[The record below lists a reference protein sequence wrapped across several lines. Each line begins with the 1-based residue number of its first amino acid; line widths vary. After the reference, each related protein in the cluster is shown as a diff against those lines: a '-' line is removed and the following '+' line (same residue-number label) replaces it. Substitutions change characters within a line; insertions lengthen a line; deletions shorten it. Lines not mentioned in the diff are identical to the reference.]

1 MEYCQRSLCKTC
13 SRKSIGG
20 RMKKHT
26 RRKHNRIGRQII
38 GIILVTIILPSV
50 LFYWVVVKRYSEDLL
65 QSSIAERKNL
75 LTAINK
81 SLSLHLDRMQEL
93 SMTLYY
99 DKSVKSFI
107 DSRTYDVVP
116 PKVEETFASMTNSY
130 QAVDGIALCFPNKV
144 YAYGREFSNLD
155 HIRKNYDSIIQRREG
170 RSVFLPTT
178 IMEGAFTRK
187 PKDYILARAI
197 NSRNG
202 QVAILYLFFS
212 SDYLRKIIDNPSLRR
227 GKTSYYLV
235 AKNGQVVVSNRQSEI
250 GHKIVLPLKPGDMK
264 EGEGSFFLKEEAGEQ
279 MISYAKLSG
288 TDWVSLIA
296 DPGEELRFG
305 VRNLVK
311 LALVFTLF
319 YVFVMLVGNVAIYR
333 FIIRPIRNLSNGMDD
348 VGEGAFIEIPLPKT
362 ENELR
367 KLTEHFNRMSGKIE
381 ELIRRVREEE
391 SSKNELRM
399 KVLYMQIGPHFLY
412 NTLSSLKWM
421 AILNKQSGIRK
432 MTDAIMKIM
441 AGVTYDCEKDRLTI
455 EKELALLESYITIQ
469 QVRFSTFQV
478 AIDVPAELMQY
489 KIDRFL
495 LQPFVENSIL
505 HGFQGRKEAGEIR
518 ITMRQEREKFLQV
531 DIYDNGRG
539 IEQSELEESGERSQ
553 TENLEGRLRSKGCRS
568 EKDRVGIRNV
578 EERIHLHY
586 GNEYGVV
593 VENGMV
599 TGVHVR
605 LLLPLIK
612 GEEG

>member
-1 MEYCQRSLCKTC
+1 
-13 SRKSIGG
+13 
-20 RMKKHT
+20 
-26 RRKHNRIGRQII
+26 
-38 GIILVTIILPSV
+38 
-50 LFYWVVVKRYSEDLL
+50 
-65 QSSIAERKNL
+65 
-75 LTAINK
+75 
-81 SLSLHLDRMQEL
+81 
-93 SMTLYY
+93 MTLYY

-107 DSRTYDVVP
+107 DSRTYDAVP

-250 GHKIVLPLKPGDMK
+250 GHKIALPLKPGDMK
-264 EGEGSFFLKEEAGEQ
+264 DGEGSFFLKEEEAGEQ

-288 TDWVSLIA
+288 TDWISLIA
-296 DPGEELRFG
+296 DPREELRFG

-311 LALVFTLF
+311 LALFFTLF
-319 YVFVMLVGNVAIYR
+319 YVFVMLIGNVAIYR

-539 IEQSELEESGERSQ
+539 IEQSELEESEKRLQ
-553 TENLEGRLRSKGCRS
+553 TENLEGKGCRS

>member
-1 MEYCQRSLCKTC
+1 
-13 SRKSIGG
+13 
-20 RMKKHT
+20 MKKHT

-65 QSSIAERKNL
+65 QSSIAERRNL

-107 DSRTYDVVP
+107 DSGMYDTVP

-130 QAVDGIALCFPNKV
+130 QAVDGITLCFPNKV

-155 HIRKNYDSIIQRREG
+155 HIRKTYDEITQRREG
-170 RSVFLPTT
+170 KSVFLPTT

-235 AKNGQVVVSNRQSEI
+235 AKNGRVVVSNRQSEI
-250 GHKIVLPLKPGDMK
+250 GHKIALPLKLDDMK

-288 TDWVSLIA
+288 TDWISLIA

-311 LALVFTLF
+311 LALFFTLF
-319 YVFVMLVGNVAIYR
+319 YVFVMLIGNVAIYR

-478 AIDVPAELMQY
+478 AIEVPAELMQY

-539 IEQSELEESGERSQ
+539 FEQSELEESGERLQ
-553 TENLEGRLRSKGCRS
+553 TENLEGKGCRS

>member
-1 MEYCQRSLCKTC
+1 
-13 SRKSIGG
+13 
-20 RMKKHT
+20 MKKHT

-65 QSSIAERKNL
+65 QSSIAERRNL

-107 DSRTYDVVP
+107 DSGMYDTVP

-130 QAVDGIALCFPNKV
+130 QAVDGITLCFPNKV

-155 HIRKNYDSIIQRREG
+155 HIRKTYDEITQRREG
-170 RSVFLPTT
+170 KSVFLPTT

-197 NSRNG
+197 NSRSG
-202 QVAILYLFFS
+202 QVATLYLFFS

-227 GKTSYYLV
+227 GKTRYYLV
-235 AKNGQVVVSNRQSEI
+235 AKNGRVVVSNRQSEI
-250 GHKIVLPLKPGDMK
+250 GHKIALPLKADDLK

-288 TDWVSLIA
+288 TDWISLIA

-311 LALVFTLF
+311 LALFFTLF
-319 YVFVMLVGNVAIYR
+319 YVFVMLIGNVAIYR

-539 IEQSELEESGERSQ
+539 FEQIKPEEREKKLQ
-553 TENLEGRLRSKGCRS
+553 TENLEGKGCRS

>member
-1 MEYCQRSLCKTC
+1 M
-13 SRKSIGG
+13 
-20 RMKKHT
+20 
-26 RRKHNRIGRQII
+26 
-38 GIILVTIILPSV
+38 
-50 LFYWVVVKRYSEDLL
+50 
-65 QSSIAERKNL
+65 
-75 LTAINK
+75 
-81 SLSLHLDRMQEL
+81 
-93 SMTLYY
+93 
-99 DKSVKSFI
+99 
-107 DSRTYDVVP
+107 
-116 PKVEETFASMTNSY
+116 
-130 QAVDGIALCFPNKV
+130 
-144 YAYGREFSNLD
+144 
-155 HIRKNYDSIIQRREG
+155 
-170 RSVFLPTT
+170 PTT

-197 NSRNG
+197 NSRSG
-202 QVAILYLFFS
+202 QVATLYLFFS

-227 GKTSYYLV
+227 GKTRYYLV
-235 AKNGQVVVSNRQSEI
+235 AKNGRVVVSNRQSEI
-250 GHKIVLPLKPGDMK
+250 GHKIALPLKADDLK

-319 YVFVMLVGNVAIYR
+319 YVFVMLIGNFAIYR

-441 AGVTYDCEKDRLTI
+441 AGVTYDCEKDMLTI

-469 QVRFSTFQV
+469 QVRFSAFQV
-478 AIDVPAELMQY
+478 TIDVPAELMQY

-539 IEQSELEESGERSQ
+539 IEQSELEESGERLQ
-553 TENLEGRLRSKGCRS
+553 TENPEGKGCRS

>member
-1 MEYCQRSLCKTC
+1 
-13 SRKSIGG
+13 
-20 RMKKHT
+20 MKKHT

-107 DSRTYDVVP
+107 DSRTYDAVP
-116 PKVEETFASMTNSY
+116 PKVEEIFASMTNSY

-235 AKNGQVVVSNRQSEI
+235 AKNGRVVVSNRQSEI
-250 GHKIVLPLKPGDMK
+250 GHKIALPLKLDDMK
-264 EGEGSFFLKEEAGEQ
+264 EGEGSFFLKEEEAGEQ

-288 TDWVSLIA
+288 TDWISLIA
-296 DPGEELRFG
+296 DPREELRFG

-333 FIIRPIRNLSNGMDD
+333 FIIPMEWTML
-348 VGEGAFIEIPLPKT
+348 EK
-362 ENELR
+362 
-367 KLTEHFNRMSGKIE
+367 EH
-381 ELIRRVREEE
+381 
-391 SSKNELRM
+391 
-399 KVLYMQIGPHFLY
+399 
-412 NTLSSLKWM
+412 SLKFHCR
-421 AILNKQSGIRK
+421 KQR
-432 MTDAIMKIM
+432 MN
-441 AGVTYDCEKDRLTI
+441 C
-455 EKELALLESYITIQ
+455 
-469 QVRFSTFQV
+469 
-478 AIDVPAELMQY
+478 
-489 KIDRFL
+489 
-495 LQPFVENSIL
+495 
-505 HGFQGRKEAGEIR
+505 
-518 ITMRQEREKFLQV
+518 
-531 DIYDNGRG
+531 
-539 IEQSELEESGERSQ
+539 
-553 TENLEGRLRSKGCRS
+553 
-568 EKDRVGIRNV
+568 
-578 EERIHLHY
+578 
-586 GNEYGVV
+586 GN
-593 VENGMV
+593 
-599 TGVHVR
+599 
-605 LLLPLIK
+605 
-612 GEEG
+612 

>member
-1 MEYCQRSLCKTC
+1 
-13 SRKSIGG
+13 
-20 RMKKHT
+20 MKKHT

-65 QSSIAERKNL
+65 QSSIAERRNL

-107 DSRTYDVVP
+107 DSGMYDTVP

-130 QAVDGIALCFPNKV
+130 QAVDGITLCFPNKV

-155 HIRKNYDSIIQRREG
+155 HIRKTYDEITQRREG

-197 NSRNG
+197 NSRSG
-202 QVAILYLFFS
+202 QVATLYLFFS

-235 AKNGQVVVSNRQSEI
+235 AKNGRVVVSNRQSEI
-250 GHKIVLPLKPGDMK
+250 GHKIALPLKADDLK

-288 TDWVSLIA
+288 TDWISLIA

-319 YVFVMLVGNVAIYR
+319 YVFEMLVGNVAIYR

-381 ELIRRVREEE
+381 ELIWKVREEE

-441 AGVTYDCEKDRLTI
+441 AGVTYDCEKDMLTI

-478 AIDVPAELMQY
+478 TIDVPAELMQY

-539 IEQSELEESGERSQ
+539 IEQSELEESGERLQ
-553 TENLEGRLRSKGCRS
+553 TENLEGRLRSKGCRG

>member
-1 MEYCQRSLCKTC
+1 
-13 SRKSIGG
+13 
-20 RMKKHT
+20 MKKNI
-26 RRKHNRIGRQII
+26 RKKHNRIGRQII

-107 DSRTYDVVP
+107 DSRTYDTVP

-130 QAVDGIALCFPNKV
+130 QAVDGIALCFPDKV

-197 NSRNG
+197 NSRSG
-202 QVAILYLFFS
+202 QVATLYLFFS

-227 GKTSYYLV
+227 GKTRYYLV
-235 AKNGQVVVSNRQSEI
+235 AKNGRVVVSNRQSEI
-250 GHKIVLPLKPGDMK
+250 GHKIALPLKADDLK

-381 ELIRRVREEE
+381 ELIWKVREEE

-441 AGVTYDCEKDRLTI
+441 AGVTYDCEKDMLTI

-478 AIDVPAELMQY
+478 TIDVPAELMQY

-539 IEQSELEESGERSQ
+539 IEQSELEESGERLQ
-553 TENLEGRLRSKGCRS
+553 TENLEGKGCRS

-605 LLLPLIK
+605 LRLPLIK

>member
-1 MEYCQRSLCKTC
+1 M
-13 SRKSIGG
+13 
-20 RMKKHT
+20 
-26 RRKHNRIGRQII
+26 
-38 GIILVTIILPSV
+38 
-50 LFYWVVVKRYSEDLL
+50 
-65 QSSIAERKNL
+65 QSSIAERRNL

-107 DSRTYDVVP
+107 DSGMYDIVP

-130 QAVDGIALCFPNKV
+130 QAVDGITLCFPNKV

-155 HIRKNYDSIIQRREG
+155 HIRKTYDEITQRREG
-170 RSVFLPTT
+170 KSVFLPTT

-202 QVAILYLFFS
+202 QVATLYLFFS

-227 GKTSYYLV
+227 GKTRYYLV
-235 AKNGQVVVSNRQSEI
+235 AKNGRVVVSNRQSEI
-250 GHKIVLPLKPGDMK
+250 GHKIALPLKADDLK

-288 TDWVSLIA
+288 TDWISLIA

-348 VGEGAFIEIPLPKT
+348 VGEGAFIKIPLPKT

-381 ELIRRVREEE
+381 ELIWKVREEE

-441 AGVTYDCEKDRLTI
+441 AGVTYDCEKDMLTI

-478 AIDVPAELMQY
+478 TIDVPAELMQY

-539 IEQSELEESGERSQ
+539 IEQSELEESGERLQ

>member
-1 MEYCQRSLCKTC
+1 
-13 SRKSIGG
+13 
-20 RMKKHT
+20 MKKHT

-107 DSRTYDVVP
+107 DSRTYDTVP

-130 QAVDGIALCFPNKV
+130 QAVDGIALCFPDKV

-197 NSRNG
+197 NSRSG
-202 QVAILYLFFS
+202 QVATLYLFFS

-227 GKTSYYLV
+227 GKTRYYLV
-235 AKNGQVVVSNRQSEI
+235 AKNGRVVVSNRQSEI
-250 GHKIVLPLKPGDMK
+250 GHKIALPLKADDLK

-288 TDWVSLIA
+288 TDWISLIA

-319 YVFVMLVGNVAIYR
+319 YVFVMLVGNVAIYQ

-381 ELIRRVREEE
+381 ELIWKVREEE

-518 ITMRQEREKFLQV
+518 ITMRREREKFLQV

-539 IEQSELEESGERSQ
+539 FEQIKPEEREKKLQ
-553 TENLEGRLRSKGCRS
+553 TENLEGKGCRS

-593 VENGMV
+593 VENGMI

>member
-1 MEYCQRSLCKTC
+1 MEYCQHSPCMTC
-13 SRKSIGG
+13 SRNSIGR

-107 DSRTYDVVP
+107 DSRTYDAVP

-227 GKTSYYLV
+227 GKTNYYLV
-235 AKNGQVVVSNRQSEI
+235 AKNGRVVVSNRQSEI
-250 GHKIVLPLKPGDMK
+250 GHKIALPLKLDDMK
-264 EGEGSFFLKEEAGEQ
+264 EGEGSFFLKEEEAGEQ

-288 TDWVSLIA
+288 TDWISLIA
-296 DPGEELRFG
+296 DPREELRFG

-311 LALVFTLF
+311 LALFFTLF
-319 YVFVMLVGNVAIYR
+319 YVFVMLIGNVAIYR

-478 AIDVPAELMQY
+478 AIEVPTELMQY

-539 IEQSELEESGERSQ
+539 FEQIKPEEREKKLQ
-553 TENLEGRLRSKGCRS
+553 TENLEGKGCRS

>member
-1 MEYCQRSLCKTC
+1 
-13 SRKSIGG
+13 
-20 RMKKHT
+20 MKKHT

-38 GIILVTIILPSV
+38 GIILVTIIFPSV

-65 QSSIAERKNL
+65 QSSIAERRNL

-107 DSRTYDVVP
+107 DSRTYDTVP

-130 QAVDGIALCFPNKV
+130 QAVDGIALCFPDKV

-155 HIRKNYDSIIQRREG
+155 HIRKTYDEITQRREG
-170 RSVFLPTT
+170 KSVFLPTT

-197 NSRNG
+197 NSRSG
-202 QVAILYLFFS
+202 QVATLYLFFS

-227 GKTSYYLV
+227 GKTRYYLV
-235 AKNGQVVVSNRQSEI
+235 AKNGRVVVSNRQSEI
-250 GHKIVLPLKPGDMK
+250 GHKIALPLKADDLK

-288 TDWVSLIA
+288 TDWISLIA

-362 ENELR
+362 GNELR

-381 ELIRRVREEE
+381 ELIWKVREEE

-421 AILNKQSGIRK
+421 AILNKQRGIRK

-441 AGVTYDCEKDRLTI
+441 AGVTYDCEKDMLTI

-478 AIDVPAELMQY
+478 TIDVPAELMQY

-505 HGFQGRKEAGEIR
+505 HGFQGRKEAGEIH
-518 ITMRQEREKFLQV
+518 ITMRQERERFLQV

-539 IEQSELEESGERSQ
+539 IEQSELEESGERLQ

>member
-1 MEYCQRSLCKTC
+1 M
-13 SRKSIGG
+13 
-20 RMKKHT
+20 
-26 RRKHNRIGRQII
+26 
-38 GIILVTIILPSV
+38 
-50 LFYWVVVKRYSEDLL
+50 
-65 QSSIAERKNL
+65 
-75 LTAINK
+75 
-81 SLSLHLDRMQEL
+81 
-93 SMTLYY
+93 
-99 DKSVKSFI
+99 
-107 DSRTYDVVP
+107 
-116 PKVEETFASMTNSY
+116 EETFASMTNSY
-130 QAVDGIALCFPNKV
+130 QAVDGITLCFPNKV

-155 HIRKNYDSIIQRREG
+155 HIRKTYDEIIQRREG

-202 QVAILYLFFS
+202 QVATLYLFFS

-235 AKNGQVVVSNRQSEI
+235 AKNGRVVVSNRQSEI
-250 GHKIVLPLKPGDMK
+250 GHKIALPLKLGDMK
-264 EGEGSFFLKEEAGEQ
+264 SGEGSFFLKEEEAGEQ

-288 TDWVSLIA
+288 TDWISLIA
-296 DPGEELRFG
+296 DPREELRFG

-311 LALVFTLF
+311 LALFFTLF
-319 YVFVMLVGNVAIYR
+319 YVFVMLIGNVAIYR

-539 IEQSELEESGERSQ
+539 IEQSELEESGERLQ

>member
-1 MEYCQRSLCKTC
+1 
-13 SRKSIGG
+13 
-20 RMKKHT
+20 MKKHT

-107 DSRTYDVVP
+107 DSGMYDTVP

-130 QAVDGIALCFPNKV
+130 QAVDGIALCFPEKV

-197 NSRNG
+197 NSRSG
-202 QVAILYLFFS
+202 QVATLYLFFS

-227 GKTSYYLV
+227 GKTRYYLV
-235 AKNGQVVVSNRQSEI
+235 AKNGRVVVSNRQSEI
-250 GHKIVLPLKPGDMK
+250 GHKIALPLKADDLK

-319 YVFVMLVGNVAIYR
+319 YVFVMLIGNFAIYR

-441 AGVTYDCEKDRLTI
+441 AGVTYDCEKDMLTI

-469 QVRFSTFQV
+469 QVRFSAFQV
-478 AIDVPAELMQY
+478 TIDVPAELMQY

-539 IEQSELEESGERSQ
+539 IEQSELEESGERLQ
-553 TENLEGRLRSKGCRS
+553 TENPEGKGCRS

>member
-1 MEYCQRSLCKTC
+1 
-13 SRKSIGG
+13 
-20 RMKKHT
+20 MKKHT

-107 DSRTYDVVP
+107 DSRTYDTVP

-130 QAVDGIALCFPNKV
+130 QAVDGIALCFPDKV

-197 NSRNG
+197 NSRSG
-202 QVAILYLFFS
+202 QVATLYLFFS

-227 GKTSYYLV
+227 GKTRYYLV
-235 AKNGQVVVSNRQSEI
+235 AKNGRVVVSNRQSEI
-250 GHKIVLPLKPGDMK
+250 GHKIALPLKADDLK

-288 TDWVSLIA
+288 TDWISLIA

-319 YVFVMLVGNVAIYR
+319 YVFVMLVGNVAIYQ

-381 ELIRRVREEE
+381 ELIWKVREEE

-441 AGVTYDCEKDRLTI
+441 AGVTYDCEKDMLTI

-478 AIDVPAELMQY
+478 TIDIPAELMQY

-539 IEQSELEESGERSQ
+539 IEQIKPEEREKKLQ
-553 TENLEGRLRSKGCRS
+553 TENLEGKGCRS

>member
-1 MEYCQRSLCKTC
+1 
-13 SRKSIGG
+13 
-20 RMKKHT
+20 MKKNI
-26 RRKHNRIGRQII
+26 RKKHNRIGRQII

-107 DSRTYDVVP
+107 DSRTYDTVP

-130 QAVDGIALCFPNKV
+130 QAVDGIALCFPDKV

-197 NSRNG
+197 NSRSG
-202 QVAILYLFFS
+202 QVATLYLFFS

-227 GKTSYYLV
+227 GKTRYYLV
-235 AKNGQVVVSNRQSEI
+235 AKNGRVVVSNRQSEI
-250 GHKIVLPLKPGDMK
+250 GHKIALPLKADDLK

-381 ELIRRVREEE
+381 ELIWKVREEE

-478 AIDVPAELMQY
+478 AIEVPAELMQY

-539 IEQSELEESGERSQ
+539 IEQIKPEEREKKLQ
-553 TENLEGRLRSKGCRS
+553 TENLEGKGCRS

-599 TGVHVR
+599 AGVHVR

>member
-1 MEYCQRSLCKTC
+1 
-13 SRKSIGG
+13 
-20 RMKKHT
+20 MKKHT

-38 GIILVTIILPSV
+38 GIILVTIIFPSV

-65 QSSIAERKNL
+65 QSSIAERRNL

-107 DSRTYDVVP
+107 DSGIYDTVP

-130 QAVDGIALCFPNKV
+130 QAVDGITLCFPNKV
-144 YAYGREFSNLD
+144 HAYGREFSNLD
-155 HIRKNYDSIIQRREG
+155 HIRKTYDEITQRREG
-170 RSVFLPTT
+170 KSVFLPTT

-187 PKDYILARAI
+187 PRDYILARAI
-197 NSRNG
+197 NSRSG
-202 QVAILYLFFS
+202 QVATLYLFFS

-227 GKTSYYLV
+227 GKTRYYLV
-235 AKNGQVVVSNRQSEI
+235 AKNGRVVVSNRQSEI
-250 GHKIVLPLKPGDMK
+250 GHKIALPLKADDLK

-288 TDWVSLIA
+288 TDWISLIA

-311 LALVFTLF
+311 LALFFTLF

-441 AGVTYDCEKDRLTI
+441 AGVTYDCEKDMLTI

-539 IEQSELEESGERSQ
+539 IEQSELEESGERLQ

>member
-1 MEYCQRSLCKTC
+1 
-13 SRKSIGG
+13 
-20 RMKKHT
+20 MKKHT

-107 DSRTYDVVP
+107 DSRTYDAVP

-130 QAVDGIALCFPNKV
+130 QAVDGIALCFSNK
-144 YAYGREFSNLD
+144 AYGREFSNLD

-250 GHKIVLPLKPGDMK
+250 GHKIALPLKPGDMK
-264 EGEGSFFLKEEAGEQ
+264 DGEGSFFLKEKEAGEQ

-288 TDWVSLIA
+288 TDWISLIA
-296 DPGEELRFG
+296 DPREELRFG

-311 LALVFTLF
+311 LALFFTLF
-319 YVFVMLVGNVAIYR
+319 YVFVMLIGNVAIYR

-478 AIDVPAELMQY
+478 AIDVPTELMQY

-539 IEQSELEESGERSQ
+539 FEQIKPEEREKKLQ
-553 TENLEGRLRSKGCRS
+553 TENLEGKGCRS

>member
-1 MEYCQRSLCKTC
+1 
-13 SRKSIGG
+13 
-20 RMKKHT
+20 MKKHT

-93 SMTLYY
+93 SMTLY
-99 DKSVKSFI
+99 
-107 DSRTYDVVP
+107 
-116 PKVEETFASMTNSY
+116 Y

-235 AKNGQVVVSNRQSEI
+235 AKNGRVVVSNRQSEI
-250 GHKIVLPLKPGDMK
+250 GHKIALPLKLDDMK
-264 EGEGSFFLKEEAGEQ
+264 DGEGSFFLKEKEAGEQ

-288 TDWVSLIA
+288 TDWISLIA
-296 DPGEELRFG
+296 DPREELRFG

-311 LALVFTLF
+311 LALFFTLF
-319 YVFVMLVGNVAIYR
+319 YVFVMLIGNVAIYR

-539 IEQSELEESGERSQ
+539 IEQSELEESEKRLQ
-553 TENLEGRLRSKGCRS
+553 TENLEGKGCRS

>member
-1 MEYCQRSLCKTC
+1 
-13 SRKSIGG
+13 
-20 RMKKHT
+20 MKKYT
-26 RRKHNRIGRQII
+26 RRKHNKIGRQII

-107 DSRTYDVVP
+107 DSRTYDAVP

-212 SDYLRKIIDNPSLRR
+212 SGYLRKIIDNPSLRR
-227 GKTSYYLV
+227 GKTRYYLV
-235 AKNGQVVVSNRQSEI
+235 AKNGRVVVSNRQSEI
-250 GHKIVLPLKPGDMK
+250 GHKIALPLKADDLK

-288 TDWVSLIA
+288 TDWISLIA

-311 LALVFTLF
+311 LALFFTLF
-319 YVFVMLVGNVAIYR
+319 YVFVMLIGNVAIYR

-539 IEQSELEESGERSQ
+539 FEQIKPEEREKKLQ
-553 TENLEGRLRSKGCRS
+553 TENLEGKGCRS

>member
-1 MEYCQRSLCKTC
+1 
-13 SRKSIGG
+13 
-20 RMKKHT
+20 MKKHT

-107 DSRTYDVVP
+107 DSGMYDTVP

-130 QAVDGIALCFPNKV
+130 QAVDGIALCFPDKV

-197 NSRNG
+197 NSRSG
-202 QVAILYLFFS
+202 QVATLYLFFS

-227 GKTSYYLV
+227 GKTRYYLV
-235 AKNGQVVVSNRQSEI
+235 AKNGRVVVSNRQSEI
-250 GHKIVLPLKPGDMK
+250 GHKIALPLKADDLK

-288 TDWVSLIA
+288 TDWISLIA

-381 ELIRRVREEE
+381 ELIWRVREEE

-539 IEQSELEESGERSQ
+539 FEQIKPEEREKKLQ
-553 TENLEGRLRSKGCRS
+553 TENLEGKGCRS

>member
-1 MEYCQRSLCKTC
+1 
-13 SRKSIGG
+13 
-20 RMKKHT
+20 MKKYT
-26 RRKHNRIGRQII
+26 RRKHNKIGRQII

-107 DSRTYDVVP
+107 DSRTYDTVP

-197 NSRNG
+197 NSRSG
-202 QVAILYLFFS
+202 QVATLYLFFS

-227 GKTSYYLV
+227 GKTRYYLV
-235 AKNGQVVVSNRQSEI
+235 AKNGRVVVSNRQSEI
-250 GHKIVLPLKPGDMK
+250 GHKIALPLKADDLK

-288 TDWVSLIA
+288 TDWISLIA

-381 ELIRRVREEE
+381 ELIWKVREEE

-469 QVRFSTFQV
+469 QVRFSAFQV
-478 AIDVPAELMQY
+478 TIDVPAELMQY

-505 HGFQGRKEAGEIR
+505 HGFQGRKETGEIR

-539 IEQSELEESGERSQ
+539 IEQSELEESGERLQ
-553 TENLEGRLRSKGCRS
+553 TENLEGKGCRS

>member
-1 MEYCQRSLCKTC
+1 
-13 SRKSIGG
+13 
-20 RMKKHT
+20 MKKYT
-26 RRKHNRIGRQII
+26 RRKHNKIGRQII

-107 DSRTYDVVP
+107 DSRTYDTVP

-235 AKNGQVVVSNRQSEI
+235 AKNGRVVVSNRQSEI
-250 GHKIVLPLKPGDMK
+250 GHKIALPLKADDLK

-288 TDWVSLIA
+288 TDWISLIA
-296 DPGEELRFG
+296 DPREELRFG

-311 LALVFTLF
+311 LALFFTLF
-319 YVFVMLVGNVAIYR
+319 YVFVMLIGNVAIYR

-469 QVRFSTFQV
+469 QVRFSAFQV
-478 AIDVPAELMQY
+478 TIDVPAELMQY

-539 IEQSELEESGERSQ
+539 FEQIKSEEREKKLQ
-553 TENLEGRLRSKGCRS
+553 TENLEGKGCRS